1 MLPAV
6 LLNLLQS
13 LEQTMTA
20 LGRRV
25 SCPCLGKRLMHSL
38 LSRAQCM
45 DMHKHNTPVVQGG

>member
-13 LEQTMTA
+13 LEQIMTA

-25 SCPCLGKRLMHSL
+25 SCPCLGKRLIHSL